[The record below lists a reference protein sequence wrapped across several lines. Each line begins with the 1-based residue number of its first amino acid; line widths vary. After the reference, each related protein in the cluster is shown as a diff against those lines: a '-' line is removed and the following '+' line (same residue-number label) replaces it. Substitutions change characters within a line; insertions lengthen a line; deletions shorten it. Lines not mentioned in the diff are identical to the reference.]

1 MKLQE
6 TKQIFKNWNN
16 YNSIITEVTEDELLL
31 VQAAVDKATNNPSV
45 LPFNDQFEGKL
56 RTVVN
61 IAYNPYT
68 DPGEISTM
76 LNTLVAAG
84 WKVDLNSGVASKQF
98 EKEFEGVKRVQTRQ
112 MKVNAIWTTLID
124 LLGKQDAIL
133 DKAIGN
139 VGDIESAMLLTANN
153 PELQKVESQISS
165 LMGDAMKEKFTQGMS
180 YRVAKKRIE
189 SYIKLWQEQA
199 ARIKGKIDNKSVLSV
214 VISRHPIDV
223 LRMSDFQNIT
233 SCHAPP
239 STPTGSYRG
248 GGSYYKCAVAEA
260 RDGGAISFL
269 VNTEDLEG
277 IDLEQKDIFTDKTR
291 GFSGINP
298 VARLR
303 LRAVVNK
310 EADISIAIPE
320 ARLYGNDIA
329 GFREAVINWAISSQG
344 SQFQKVIS
352 SADDGVIDLDKFQRL
367 GGEYEDHTIDN
378 LFSKLISKVPELSN
392 IRITGRI
399 PFNATQQRETDT
411 ELGIQEDLEVL
422 ADAVIIEFNETNA
435 RNNLNLRCA
444 DNWYVENNTVVPEV
458 YFIYAIDQ
466 TKTKSGWVDKLSK
479 LRLYFI
485 SEFEDYALEKYCSGN
500 PLFALSPTNSNN
512 KSMIKFPIDEMSFS
526 EDGQRITS
534 IEILEQVL
542 FDMKV
547 ETYKKQS
554 VLNQIIDNFLI
565 REGVYEGGV
574 VSMFNHDI
582 LNGDIVS
589 DWELNA
595 IEEVTESTSVEA
607 ELSIVIEYSE
617 LGLNGRQA
625 NKAIKQKLIN
635 KIALNL
641 QEQFKISKN
650 PHFYF
655 DIIWDLEIEE
665 LLIFLKIDIG
675 RSLPDSI
682 SKNIINMIQVQSD
695 EIKARIVEIII
706 KNLGTQPVT
715 PMTESKKIKF
725 KTNIEQFK
733 YVTNKWKNFLI

>member
-1 MKLQE
+1 MNFNQSKN
-6 TKQIFKNWNN
+6 IFKNWNK
-16 YNSIITEVTEDELLL
+16 YNSILTEVTEDELSLI
-31 VQAAVDKATNNPSV
+31 QAAVDKATNNPSV

-68 DPGEISTM
+68 DPGMISTM

-84 WKVDLNSGVASKQF
+84 WKVDLNSGIASKQF
-98 EKEFEGVKRVQTRQ
+98 EKEFEGVNRVQTRQ
-112 MKVNAIWTTLID
+112 MKVNAIWTSLSD
-124 LLGKQDAIL
+124 LLIKYQKELDTAYDAAP
-133 DKAIGN
+133 D
-139 VGDIESAMLLTANN
+139 DIVKVPES
-153 PELQKVESQISS
+153 PELDRLQSQIFT
-165 LMGDAMKEKFTQGMS
+165 LMGKEVGTRFVSIDIIKVLPEIQ
-180 YRVAKKRIE
+180 
-189 SYIKLWQEQA
+189 SYIKLWQKQA
-199 ARIKGKIDNKSVLSV
+199 ARIKGKIDNKSLLSV
-214 VISRHPIDV
+214 VMSRHPVDV
-223 LRMSDFQNIT
+223 FRMSDFANIT

-239 STPTGSYRG
+239 STPTGPYRG

-269 VNTEDLEG
+269 VNTEDIEG

-291 GFSGINP
+291 GFSGVTPI
-298 VARLR
+298 ARLR

-310 EADISIAIPE
+310 EANISLAIPE
-320 ARLYGNDIA
+320 ERLYGDDIV
-329 GFREAVINWAISSQG
+329 GFRETVTNWAISSQA
-344 SQFQKVIS
+344 SQFQKAIS
-352 SADDGVIDLDKFQRL
+352 LAKGGVLDLDKLERL
-367 GGEYEDHTIDN
+367 GGDYEDHTIDN
-378 LFSKLISKVPELSN
+378 LFSKLISKVPALSN
-392 IRITGRI
+392 IRIIGRI
-399 PFNATQQRETDT
+399 PFNAARQKETNI

-422 ADAVIIEFNETNA
+422 ADAVIIEFNETSA
-435 RNNLNLRCA
+435 RNNLNLRCS
-444 DNWYVENNTVVPEV
+444 DNWYVYVENGTIVLEV
-458 YFIYAIDQ
+458 YFIYTIDQ
-466 TKTKSGWVDKLSK
+466 TKTRSGWVDKLSK
-479 LRLYFI
+479 LRPYFI

-500 PLFALSPTNSNN
+500 PLFALSSINLN
-512 KSMIKFPIDEMSFS
+512 KGSELKFPIDELSFS
-526 EDGQRITS
+526 EEGQSITS

-542 FDMKV
+542 FDMKI

-554 VLNQIIDNFLI
+554 SLNQIIDNFLT

-574 VSMFNHDI
+574 ISMLNHDI
-582 LNGDIVS
+582 LNGEVTS

-595 IEEVTESTSVEA
+595 IEEVTESISVEA
-607 ELSIVIEYSE
+607 QLSITIEYSE

-675 RSLPDSI
+675 RSIPDSI

-706 KNLGTQPVT
+706 KNLGTEPAT
-715 PMTESKKIKF
+715 PMTESKKINL

>member
-6 TKQIFKNWNN
+6 TKQIFNNWNN

-68 DPGEISTM
+68 DPGTISTM
-76 LNTLVAAG
+76 LNTLVTAG
-84 WKVDLNSGVASKQF
+84 WKVDLNSGIASKQF
-98 EKEFEGVKRVQTRQ
+98 EKEFEGVNRVQTRQ
-112 MKVNAIWTTLID
+112 MKVNAIWTSLSD
-124 LLGKQDAIL
+124 LLIKYQKEFDVTRSAASDDIL
-133 DKAIGN
+133 N
-139 VGDIESAMLLTANN
+139 VLES
-153 PELQKVESQISS
+153 PELDRLQSQVLT
-165 LMGDAMKEKFTQGMS
+165 LMGKEVGTYFIS
-180 YRVAKKRIE
+180 VDIKKVLPQIQ
-189 SYIKLWQEQA
+189 SYIKTWQEQA
-199 ARIKGKIDNKSVLSV
+199 ARIKGKIDNKSLLSV
-214 VISRHPIDV
+214 VMSRHPVDV
-223 LRMSDFQNIT
+223 FRMSDFANIT

-239 STPTGSYRG
+239 STPTGPYRG

-269 VNTEDLEG
+269 VNTKDIEG

-291 GFSGINP
+291 GFSGVNP
-298 VARLR
+298 VGRLR
-303 LRAVVNK
+303 LRAIVNK
-310 EADISIAIPE
+310 EANISLAIPE
-320 ARLYGNDIA
+320 ERLYGEDIV
-329 GFREAVINWAISSQG
+329 GFRETVTNWAISSQA
-344 SQFQKVIS
+344 SQFQKAIS
-352 SADDGVIDLDKFQRL
+352 LAKGGVLDLDKFERL
-367 GGEYEDHTIDN
+367 GGDYEDHTIDN
-378 LFSKLISKVPELSN
+378 LFSKLISKVPALSN
-392 IRITGRI
+392 IRTKGRI
-399 PFNATQQRETDT
+399 PFNAAQQKETNI

-422 ADAVIIEFNETNA
+422 ADAVIIEFNETSA

-458 YFIYAIDQ
+458 YFIYTIDQ

-479 LRLYFI
+479 LRQYFV
-485 SEFEDYALEKYCSGN
+485 SEFEDYSLEKYCSAS
-500 PLFALSPTNSNN
+500 PLFALSPLNFN
-512 KSMIKFPIDEMSFS
+512 KESELKFPIDEMSFS
-526 EDGQRITS
+526 QDGQGITS

-554 VLNQIIDNFLI
+554 VLNQIIDNFLT

-574 VSMFNHDI
+574 VSMFNNDI
-582 LNGDIVS
+582 LNGEIVS

-617 LGLNGRQA
+617 LGLDGRQA
-625 NKAIKQKLIN
+625 NKVIKQKLIN

-695 EIKARIVEIII
+695 EIKTRIVEIII

>member
-6 TKQIFKNWNN
+6 TKQIFKNWNK
-16 YNSIITEVTEDELLL
+16 YNSILTEVTEDELSL

-68 DPGEISTM
+68 DPGIISTM

-84 WKVDLNSGVASKQF
+84 WKVDLNSGIASKQF
-98 EKEFEGVKRVQTRQ
+98 EKEFEGVNRVQTRQ
-112 MKVNAIWTTLID
+112 MKVNAIWTSLSD
-124 LLGKQDAIL
+124 LLIKYQKEFDTAYDAAP
-133 DKAIGN
+133 D
-139 VGDIESAMLLTANN
+139 DIVKVPES
-153 PELQKVESQISS
+153 PELDRLQSQIFT
-165 LMGDAMKEKFTQGMS
+165 LMGKEVGTRFVS
-180 YRVAKKRIE
+180 IDIKKVLPEIQ
-189 SYIKLWQEQA
+189 SYIKLWQKQA
-199 ARIKGKIDNKSVLSV
+199 ARIKGKIDNKSLLSV
-214 VISRHPIDV
+214 VMSRHPVDV
-223 LRMSDFQNIT
+223 FRMSDFANIT

-239 STPTGSYRG
+239 STPTGPYRG
-248 GGSYYKCAVAEA
+248 GGSYYKCTVAEA

-269 VNTEDLEG
+269 VNTEDIEG

-291 GFSGINP
+291 GFSGVTPI
-298 VARLR
+298 ARLR

-310 EADISIAIPE
+310 EANISLAIPE
-320 ARLYGNDIA
+320 ERLYGDDIV
-329 GFREAVINWAISSQG
+329 GFRETVTNWAISSQA
-344 SQFQKVIS
+344 SQFQKAIS
-352 SADDGVIDLDKFQRL
+352 LAKGGVLDLDKFERL
-367 GGEYEDHTIDN
+367 GGDYEDHTIDN
-378 LFSKLISKVPELSN
+378 LFSKLISKIPALSN
-392 IRITGRI
+392 IRIIGRI
-399 PFNATQQRETDT
+399 PFNATRQKETNI
-411 ELGIQEDLEVL
+411 ELGIEEDLEVL
-422 ADAVIIEFNETNA
+422 ADAVIIEFNETSA

-444 DNWYVENNTVVPEV
+444 DNWYVLDNSINPEV
-458 YFIYAIDQ
+458 HFIYTIDQ

-479 LRLYFI
+479 LRSYFI
-485 SEFEDYALEKYCSGN
+485 SEFEDYALEKYCSAN
-500 PLFALSPTNSNN
+500 PLFALSPINFN
-512 KSMIKFPIDEMSFS
+512 KESELKFPIDELSFS
-526 EDGQRITS
+526 EEGRYITS

-542 FDMKV
+542 FNMKV
-547 ETYKKQS
+547 ETYKNQS
-554 VLNQIIDNFLI
+554 QLNQIIDNFLTT
-565 REGVYEGGV
+565 EGVYEGGV
-574 VSMFNHDI
+574 ISMLNHDI
-582 LNGDIVS
+582 LNGDVAS

-607 ELSIVIEYSE
+607 ELSITIEYSE

-675 RSLPDSI
+675 RSIPDSI

-706 KNLGTQPVT
+706 KNLGTEPAT
-715 PMTESKKIKF
+715 PMTESKKINL

>member
-6 TKQIFKNWNN
+6 TKQIFNNWNN

-68 DPGEISTM
+68 DPGTISTM
-76 LNTLVAAG
+76 LNTLVTAG
-84 WKVDLNSGVASKQF
+84 WKVDLNSGIASKQF
-98 EKEFEGVKRVQTRQ
+98 EKEFEGVNRVQTRQ
-112 MKVNAIWTTLID
+112 MKVNAIWTSLSD
-124 LLGKQDAIL
+124 LLIKYQKEFDAADDIL
-133 DKAIGN
+133 N
-139 VGDIESAMLLTANN
+139 VLES
-153 PELQKVESQISS
+153 PELHRLQSQVLT
-165 LMGDAMKEKFTQGMS
+165 LMGKEVGTYFIG
-180 YRVAKKRIE
+180 VDIKKVLPQIQ
-189 SYIKLWQEQA
+189 SYIKTWQEQA
-199 ARIKGKIDNKSVLSV
+199 ARIKGKIDNKSLLSV
-214 VISRHPIDV
+214 VMSRHPVDV
-223 LRMSDFQNIT
+223 FRMSDFANIT

-239 STPTGSYRG
+239 STPTGPYRG

-269 VNTEDLEG
+269 VNTKDIEG

-291 GFSGINP
+291 GFSGVNP
-298 VARLR
+298 VGRLR
-303 LRAVVNK
+303 LRAIVNK
-310 EADISIAIPE
+310 EANISLAIPE
-320 ARLYGNDIA
+320 ERLYGEDIV
-329 GFREAVINWAISSQG
+329 GFRETVTNWAISSQA
-344 SQFQKVIS
+344 SQFQKAIS
-352 SADDGVIDLDKFQRL
+352 LAKGGVLDLDKFERL
-367 GGEYEDHTIDN
+367 GGDYEDHTIDN
-378 LFSKLISKVPELSN
+378 LFSKLISKVPALSN
-392 IRITGRI
+392 IRTKGRI
-399 PFNATQQRETDT
+399 PFNAAQQKETNI

-422 ADAVIIEFNETNA
+422 ADAVIIEFNETSA

-458 YFIYAIDQ
+458 YFIYTIDQ

-479 LRLYFI
+479 LRQYFV
-485 SEFEDYALEKYCSGN
+485 SEFEDYALEKYCSAS
-500 PLFALSPTNSNN
+500 PLFALSPLNFN
-512 KSMIKFPIDEMSFS
+512 KESELKFPIDEMSFS
-526 EDGQRITS
+526 EDGQGITS

-542 FDMKV
+542 FDIKV

-554 VLNQIIDNFLI
+554 VLNQIIDNFLT

-589 DWELNA
+589 DWQLNA

-617 LGLNGRQA
+617 LGLDGRQA
-625 NKAIKQKLIN
+625 NKVIKQKLIN

-695 EIKARIVEIII
+695 EIKTRIVEIII

>member
-1 MKLQE
+1 MSFSK
-6 TKQIFKNWNN
+6 TKQIFKDWNK
-16 YNSIITEVTEDELLL
+16 YNSILTEVTEDELQL
-31 VQAAVDKATNNPSV
+31 VQAAVDKAANNPSV

-68 DPGEISTM
+68 DPGAISTM

-84 WKVDLNSGVASKQF
+84 WKIDLDTGIASKQF

-112 MKVNAIWTTLID
+112 MKINAIWTSLSD
-124 LLGKQDAIL
+124 LLIKYQKEFDIAYDAAPDDIIKVPESPEL
-133 DKAIGN
+133 DK
-139 VGDIESAMLLTANN
+139 
-153 PELQKVESQISS
+153 LQSQIFT
-165 LMGDAMKEKFTQGMS
+165 LMGREVGTRFANAD
-180 YRVAKKRIE
+180 VKKVLPEIQ

-199 ARIKGKIDNKSVLSV
+199 ARIKGKIANKSLLSV

-223 LRMSDFQNIT
+223 LRMSDFNNIT

-239 STPTGSYRG
+239 STPTGPYKG
-248 GGSYYKCAVAEA
+248 GGSYYKCAIAEA

-269 VNTEDLEG
+269 VNTEDIEG
-277 IDLEQKDIFTDKTR
+277 IDLEQKDIFTDNTR
-291 GFSGINP
+291 GFSGVNP
-298 VARLR
+298 ISRLR

-320 ARLYGNDIA
+320 HRLYGNDIA
-329 GFREAVINWAISSQG
+329 GFREAVTNWAISSQG

-352 SADDGVIDLDKFQRL
+352 SVKDGVLDLDKFQRL

-399 PFNATQQRETDT
+399 PWDATQQRETNT
-411 ELGIQEDLEVL
+411 ELGIQEDLEIL

-444 DNWYVENNTVVPEV
+444 DDWYVEDNAVVPKV
-458 YFIYAIDQ
+458 YFIYTIDQ

-485 SEFEDYALEKYCSGN
+485 SEFEDYGLEKYCNGN
-500 PLFALSPTNSNN
+500 PLLALSPSNSNN
-512 KSMIKFPIDEMSFS
+512 KSMIKFPVDELSFS
-526 EDGQRITS
+526 DEHLYDGINS

-542 FDMKV
+542 FDMKI

-565 REGVYEGGV
+565 REGVYEGGII
-574 VSMFNHDI
+574 SKFNHDI
-582 LNGDIVS
+582 LNGEIIS

-607 ELSIVIEYSE
+607 QLSITIEYSE

-635 KIALNL
+635 KIVSNL
-641 QEQFKISKN
+641 QQQFKISKN

-665 LLIFLKIDIG
+665 LLLFLKIYID
-675 RSLPDSI
+675 RSIPDSI

-706 KNLGTQPVT
+706 KDLGTQPVT
-715 PMTESKKIKF
+715 SMTESKKINL